1 LDTGFDEA
9 GSAFVQTAI
18 PLVDDHG
25 FQASFSA
32 AFAFRIQN
40 SGGISDEDGVGADGI
55 TFALTTYSNN
65 YGQVGDGIG
74 YGGLPQ
80 SIAIEFDTYD
90 NGYPIDING
99 NHVGIDINGNIQSF
113 TSAGYGT
120 RMNDGNVH
128 WAWVDYDGDSQILSV
143 RISDDSTRPIDAFLS
158 ANINLVNIFGN
169 PNCFVG
175 FTSGT
180 GSGDGDH
187 QILSFSFVNTYKP
200 IGQVTTGVPAFTT
213 GAVTTG
219 QSTTGAIILD
229 TCPVFDVDCIGNQF
243 SAGAESLSFLD
254 YDVISFGDF
263 TANTGDIQGRLA
275 VQGNLNLGAGFS
287 IGAALS
293 DNSWYTAVVG
303 GNAAWLDGA
312 LDPIGSQIYVGG
324 VFTSDDQPLLGQQA
338 AGSGNLDSAFANSQA
353 CYTAE
358 SNLLATLADNVDQ
371 LIVYGALTLTCQNS
385 NAKTYYVSVDGAT
398 ISSINDW
405 QTVGCSADAEWIV
418 NVVGSGDFTFSG
430 NNFPSDGVV
439 YNVVGARTIN
449 VQTSVAGSI
458 LAPAATLYQTGG
470 TIYGKVVVGSVSS
483 ALQINLADCPNLP
496 NGVNH

>member
-1 LDTGFDEA
+1 
-9 GSAFVQTAI
+9 
-18 PLVDDHG
+18 LVDDFG

-32 AFAFRIQN
+32 AFSFRIQN
-40 SGGISDEDGVGADGI
+40 SGGIGDEDGVGADGI
-55 TFALTTYSNN
+55 TFALTTYSNS

-74 YGGLPQ
+74 YSGLPQ
-80 SIAIEFDTYD
+80 SIAIEFDTYN

-99 NHVGIDINGNIQSF
+99 NHVGIDINGNIQSS
-113 TSAGYGT
+113 TSAAYPT

-128 WAWVDYDGDSQILSV
+128 WAWVDYDGDTQTLSV
-143 RISDDSTRPIDAFLS
+143 RIADDSTRPIDSFLS

-187 QILSFSFVNTYKP
+187 QILDFTFVNTYKP

-219 QSTTGAIILD
+219 WSTTGAILVD
-229 TCPVFDVDCIGNQF
+229 SCPVFDVDCNGNQF
-243 SAGAESLSFLD
+243 VAGAESLSFLD

-263 TANTGDIQGRLA
+263 NGNTGDIQGRLA
-275 VQGNLNLGAGFS
+275 VQGNVNLNAGFS
-287 IGAALS
+287 IGASLT
-293 DNSWYTAVVG
+293 DNSWYTLVAG
-303 GNAAWLDGA
+303 GNVNWADGA
-312 LDPIGSQIYVGG
+312 LDPEGSQAYVGG
-324 VFTSDDQPLLGQQA
+324 VFTSNDQYLAAQQA
-338 AGSGNLDSAFANSQA
+338 PYTGNLDAAFANSQA

-358 SNLLATLADNVDQ
+358 SNLLATVSDNVDQ
-371 LIVYGALTLTCQNS
+371 LIVYGALTLTCQNP
-385 NAKTYYVSVDGAT
+385 NAKTYYVTVDGST

-405 QTVGCSADAEWIV
+405 QPVGCGGNSEWIV
-418 NVVGSGDFTFSG
+418 NVVGTTDVTFSG

-439 YNVVGARTIN
+439 YNIVGARTIN

-458 LAPAATLYQTGG
+458 LAPAAILNQTGG
-470 TIYGKVVVGSVSS
+470 TIYGKVVVASVAS
-483 ALQINLADCPNLP
+483 ALQINIADCPGLA
-496 NGVNH
+496 NGINH